1 MGITREDIE
10 TIALRTAEEV
20 MTRIRETE
28 SDLDIL
34 HGTAAGPGA
43 IPLYGRE
50 NRQEPCDCCLINPGG
65 PDVPENRMC
74 TTKGAIGI
82 LSNREERE
90 WCSEINV
97 VADGRCQR
105 ARSIREAAAEC
116 REKYPADTQK
126 FFECFAPAF
135 GRITEKKGS
144 NPTKLKSLK
153 KDDVF
158 VIGESKFRV
167 TGRAARGQMELERV
181 NDRQLFWWDEDTEI
195 HFGWP
200 GIQKL

>member
-1 MGITREDIE
+1 MPLTTEEIKQ
-10 TIALRTAEEV
+10 IATRTADEV
-20 MTRIRETE
+20 IGRIRETE
-28 SDLDIL
+28 TDLDIL

-50 NRQEPCDCCLINPGG
+50 TRQEPCDCCLIDPGS

-97 VADGRCQR
+97 VADGRCER

-116 REKYPADTQK
+116 REKHPADTRR

-135 GRITEKKGS
+135 GRL
-144 NPTKLKSLK
+144 TK
-153 KDDVF
+153 
-158 VIGESKFRV
+158 
-167 TGRAARGQMELERV
+167 A
-181 NDRQLFWWDEDTEI
+181 
-195 HFGWP
+195 
-200 GIQKL
+200 